1 MKVVRIIARLN
12 VGGPARHVAWL
23 EAGLRE
29 RCVRSLLVAGVV
41 PPGED
46 DMGYFAATLGV
57 RPEVIPEMSRE
68 VSPKD
73 AVTVWKLY
81 RLLLRERP
89 DVVHTHTAKAGTVG
103 RVAGLLYR
111 RLTPSALVGRPRR
124 CRFVHTYH
132 GHIFHSYYGRWKTRL
147 FLFVERAL
155 ARLATDRIVVISPQ
169 QLEEIHGRFGV
180 GRREQFAV
188 IPLGLDT
195 RAFDDWSAR
204 RAMLRREWGAGDAD
218 VLVGIVGRLT
228 EIKNHRLFLE
238 AAALFKK
245 RRAYEA
251 EAAREAQA
259 AGGAAREGDGRGGTG
274 AGRVGF
280 VVVGDG
286 HLRVELEGHARVLG
300 LADDVK
306 FAGLRDDP
314 ENFYP
319 ALDVVALTS
328 RNEGTPLTLIEAMAN
343 ARPVIATAVG
353 GVVDLLG
360 GVAERELRRPHPWQI
375 CERGIQVRPAD
386 AEAFADAL
394 THLVADEPLREALG
408 RRGREYVERNYS
420 VERLVSDVLRLYE
433 ELTDPSAHV
442 ASAAGNE
449 GKRAA
454 ANEIKRASHEAA
466 DAPGTE
472 THAQRRI

>member
-23 EAGLRE
+23 EAGLRGRDVE
-29 RCVRSLLVAGVV
+29 SLLVAGVV

-46 DMGYFAATLGV
+46 DMGYFAESLGV
-57 RPEVIPEMSRE
+57 TPHVIPEMSRE

-73 AVTVWKLY
+73 LVTVWKLY
-81 RLLLRERP
+81 RLFLRERP
-89 DVVHTHTAKAGTVG
+89 TVVHTHTAKAGTVG
-103 RVAGLLYR
+103 RAAGALYR
-111 RLTPSALVGRPRR
+111 WLTPSALLGRPRA

-147 FLFVERAL
+147 FLAVEQAL

-169 QLEEIHGRFGV
+169 QLEEIHGRFRV
-180 GRREQFAV
+180 GRREQFEV

-195 RAFDDWSAR
+195 RAFDDWPAR
-204 RAMLRREWGAGDAD
+204 RHVLRQEWGAGERD

-228 EIKNHRLFLE
+228 EVKNHRLFLE

-245 RRAYEA
+245 RRAFE
-251 EAAREAQA
+251 EES
-259 AGGAAREGDGRGGTG
+259 RGPTQEG

-286 HLRVELEGHARVLG
+286 HLRAELEGHARALG
-300 LADDVK
+300 LLDDVK

-343 ARPVIATAVG
+343 ARACVATAVG

-360 GVAERELRRPHPWQI
+360 GVAEDELRRPHPWQV
-375 CERGIQVRPAD
+375 CERGVQVRPGD
-386 AEAFADAL
+386 PEAFADAL
-394 THLVADEPLREALG
+394 AHVVADRGLRQALG
-408 RRGREYVERNYS
+408 ERGREYVERNYS
-420 VERLVSDVLRLYE
+420 VERLVADVRRLYGR
-433 ELTDPSAHV
+433 L
-442 ASAAGNE
+442 AGGADE
-449 GKRAA
+449 AA
-454 ANEIKRASHEAA
+454 ARPALLKF
-466 DAPGTE
+466 
-472 THAQRRI
+472 

>member
-29 RCVRSLLVAGVV
+29 RGVRSLLVAGVV

-111 RLTPSALVGRPRR
+111 WLTPSALVGRPRR

-169 QLEEIHGRFGV
+169 QLEEIQGRFRV

-195 RAFDDWSAR
+195 RAFDDWAAR
-204 RAMLRREWGAGDAD
+204 RGTLRREWGAGDGD

-251 EAAREAQA
+251 QVAHAAETEVAHA
-259 AGGAAREGDGRGGTG
+259 AGTEVARDSADGGGG
-274 AGRVGF
+274 AGAWRVGF

-286 HLRVELEGHARVLG
+286 HMRAELEGHARVLG

-306 FAGLRDDP
+306 FAGLRNDP

-343 ARPVIATAVG
+343 ARPTIATAVG

-360 GVAERELRRPHPWQI
+360 GVAESELRRPHPWQI

-394 THLVADEPLREALG
+394 THLVADGPLRSALG
-408 RRGREYVERNYS
+408 ARGREYVERNYS

-433 ELTDPSAHV
+433 ELV
-442 ASAAGNE
+442 AP
-449 GKRAA
+449 AA
-454 ANEIKRASHEAA
+454 AVAA
-466 DAPGTE
+466 APGTE

>member
-23 EAGLRE
+23 EAGLRGRGVE
-29 RCVRSLLVAGVV
+29 SLLVAGVV

-46 DMGYFAATLGV
+46 DMGYFAESLGV
-57 RPEVIPEMSRE
+57 RPLVIPEMSRE

-73 AVTVWKLY
+73 LVTVWKLY
-81 RLLLRERP
+81 RLFLRERP
-89 DVVHTHTAKAGTVG
+89 EVVHTHTAKAGTVG
-103 RVAGLLYR
+103 RAAGALYR
-111 RLTPSALVGRPRR
+111 WLTPAALVGRPRA

-147 FLFVERAL
+147 FLAVEQAL

-169 QLEEIHGRFGV
+169 QLEEIHGRFRV
-180 GRREQFAV
+180 GRREQFEV

-195 RAFDDWSAR
+195 RAFDEWPAR
-204 RAMLRREWGAGDAD
+204 RHVLRQEWGASDAD
-218 VLVGIVGRLT
+218 ILVGIVGRLT
-228 EIKNHRLFLE
+228 EVKNHRLFLE

-245 RRAYEA
+245 RRAFEA
-251 EAAREAQA
+251 ES
-259 AGGAAREGDGRGGTG
+259 RGLKHEG

-286 HLRVELEGHARVLG
+286 HLRAELEGHARALG
-300 LADDVK
+300 LLDDVK

-343 ARPVIATAVG
+343 ARACVATAVG

-360 GVAERELRRPHPWQI
+360 GVAEGELRRPHPWQV
-375 CERGIQVRPAD
+375 CERGVQVRPGD
-386 AEAFADAL
+386 PEAFADAL
-394 THLVADEPLREALG
+394 AHVVDDPALRRALG
-408 RRGREYVERNYS
+408 GRGREYVERNYS
-420 VERLVSDVLRLYE
+420 VERLVADVRRLYGR
-433 ELTDPSAHV
+433 L
-442 ASAAGNE
+442 AGGADE
-449 GKRAA
+449 AA
-454 ANEIKRASHEAA
+454 AESALLKF
-466 DAPGTE
+466 
-472 THAQRRI
+472 

>member
-23 EAGLRE
+23 EAGLRGRGVE
-29 RCVRSLLVAGVV
+29 SLLVAGVV

-46 DMGYFAATLGV
+46 DMGYFAERLGV
-57 RPEVIPEMSRE
+57 RPHVIPEMSRE

-73 AVTVWKLY
+73 LVTVWKLY
-81 RLLLRERP
+81 RLFLRERP

-103 RVAGLLYR
+103 RAAGLLYR
-111 RLTPSALVGRPRR
+111 WLTPSALWGRPRA

-132 GHIFHSYYGRWKTRL
+132 GHIFHSYYGRWKTR
-147 FLFVERAL
+147 FFIAVEQAL

-169 QLEEIHGRFGV
+169 QLEEIHGRFRV
-180 GRREQFAV
+180 GRREQFEV

-195 RAFDDWSAR
+195 RAFDEWPAR
-204 RAMLRREWGAGDAD
+204 RHALRREWGAGEED

-228 EIKNHRLFLE
+228 EVKNHRLFLE

-245 RRAYEA
+245 RRAFEA
-251 EAAREAQA
+251 ESGVSAHER
-259 AGGAAREGDGRGGTG
+259 
-274 AGRVGF
+274 AGRVRF

-286 HLRVELEGHARVLG
+286 HLRADLELHAQALG
-300 LADDVK
+300 LLDDVK

-343 ARPVIATAVG
+343 ARACVATAVG

-360 GVAERELRRPHPWQI
+360 GVAEGELRRPHPWQV
-375 CERGIQVRPAD
+375 CERGIQVRPGD

-394 THLVADEPLREALG
+394 THIVADPVLRGALG
-408 RRGREYVERNYS
+408 ERGREYVERDYS
-420 VERLVSDVLRLYE
+420 VERLVADVQRLYGRLAGGADE
-433 ELTDPSAHV
+433 ASE
-442 ASAAGNE
+442 ASALL
-449 GKRAA
+449 KF
-454 ANEIKRASHEAA
+454 
-466 DAPGTE
+466 
-472 THAQRRI
+472 